1 MLEQLFYCILRF
13 RSLSLFW
20 KQAREIAFSKGK
32 AKRDSNYCRDKIC
45 LILEPFPLISC
56 SIMNPYSLSELR
68 AAILESHADFA
79 AYLRSLPLEVF
90 LSPISNTWSPLQ
102 HAQHVMTPEKLLAG
116 TLTGRK
122 FKPLETPAIS
132 RSYEEVAAAYRQ
144 ALKTTTL
151 TSNPFPPPEY
161 ATLDA
166 LEATRGL
173 FLSEWLQSGAALEA
187 ALAGYSDAELD
198 AFEGRHPAMG
208 WLLLREFMLFI
219 VYHVVHHRT
228 ALEGRLG

>member
-1 MLEQLFYCILRF
+1 
-13 RSLSLFW
+13 
-20 KQAREIAFSKGK
+20 
-32 AKRDSNYCRDKIC
+32 
-45 LILEPFPLISC
+45 
-56 SIMNPYSLSELR
+56 MNPYTLPELR
-68 AAILESHADFA
+68 AAISESHQNFA
-79 AYLRSLPLEVF
+79 AYLRDLPLEVF
-90 LSPISNTWSPLQ
+90 LSPVQGTWSPLQ

-122 FKPLETPAIS
+122 FRPLETPAIS

-161 ATLDA
+161 AMLDA

-173 FLSEWLQSGAALEA
+173 FLSEWLVSGAALEA

-208 WLLLREFMLFI
+208 WLPLREFMLFM
-219 VYHVVHHRT
+219 VYHVAHHR
-228 ALEGRLG
+228 AAIKGRLG